1 MDTNAVILT
10 FTISSFL
17 IALTILAIYT
27 AFGPSSINLIDPFE
41 EDKD

>member
-1 MDTNAVILT
+1 MDTTTILLT
-10 FTISSFL
+10 FIISSLL

-27 AFGPSSINLIDPFE
+27 SFGPASRTLIDPFE